1 MSNIKSFEDAC
12 NVLQLD
18 PTVLPDVSKLSE
30 KRQKHTIANYKWD
43 VIVEALNF
51 EVENKEWVPDYS
63 NDKETKYELWLRY
76 SPSSGWSLRAV
87 DGWITHTDCG
97 ARRTFKTRKVA
108 QYAGENLLNYLV
120 DTF

>member
-63 NDKETKYELWLRY
+63 NDTEPKYELWLRY
-76 SPSSGWSLRAV
+76 SPSSGWSLDHV
-87 DGWITHTDCG
+87 DYWYTITHCG

-108 QYAGENLLNYLV
+108 QYAGENLLDYLV